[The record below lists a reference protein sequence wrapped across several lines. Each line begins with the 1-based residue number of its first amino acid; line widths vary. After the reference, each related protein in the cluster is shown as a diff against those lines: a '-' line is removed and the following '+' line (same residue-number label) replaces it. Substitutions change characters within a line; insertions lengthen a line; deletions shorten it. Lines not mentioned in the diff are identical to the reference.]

1 MSQRELAGSRH
12 ALFAL
17 LIHAEGENPFS
28 KNSSVSLF
36 LLDELI
42 AREVGTKAPVMRHC
56 GGPNQ
61 ALHASRSG
69 PLQR

>member
-1 MSQRELAGSRH
+1 MSQREVAGSRH

-36 LLDELI
+36 LLD
-42 AREVGTKAPVMRHC
+42 
-56 GGPNQ
+56 
-61 ALHASRSG
+61 
-69 PLQR
+69 